1 MKPKTESEKTNRL
14 ILKRLTSI
22 EFRLGTLEN
31 TLRILESGIDKPKR
45 YLLFGECVPPPS
57 VCKDIYGTM
66 IGNSS
71 YEGFLGRLAEYY
83 KCERMTLLVN
93 PERNREDTIAIYYP
107 YEKTAYSKDATVA
120 QSTVLHEW
128 FHHMVNLG
136 VVFLS
141 EKEKKE
147 EEVYARKFAE
157 TFLRRIGTFG

>member
-31 TLRILESGIDKPKR
+31 TLKLLESEVDKPKR
-45 YLLFGECVPPPS
+45 YLSFGECVPPPS
-57 VCKDIYGTM
+57 VCKDICGTM
-66 IGNSS
+66 IGNTN
-71 YEGFLGRLAEYY
+71 YEGFLGKLAEYY
-83 KCERMTLLVN
+83 KCERMKFLVN
-93 PERNREDTIAIYYP
+93 PERNRENTIAIYYP
-107 YEKTAYSKDATVA
+107 YEKTAYSKGNTVA
-120 QSTVLHEW
+120 QSTTLHEW

-136 VVFLS
+136 VVYLS

-157 TFLRRIGTFG
+157 IFLRRIDTFG